1 MSISGALYKQIG
13 RASAGSVCVV
23 AARDRVTD
31 AIVGLTASSF
41 VTLSFDPPM
50 VMFALQQ
57 KADSY
62 ATIVSSKAFGVSL
75 LACTQSHV
83 ASIFARKGREKLERT
98 AFAHGP
104 VLQVPLIPDAL
115 AQVECLTSQILLSG
129 DHAIVI
135 AWISWQL
142 QLLDSKEPS
151 WRGVRCKLTSE
162 HDESQQ
168 SATEPRKIPFTTS
181 RPDGGHD
188 HSPTWPSLDLLVRDV
203 GVAGSNPVTPTIDF
217 INIFYHGCVE
227 SRHLVPAKTF
237 FGPVLVPLSTLVERV
252 SSRLSQCDARRR
264 RHS

>member
-135 AWISWQL
+135 GLVEAAQTRVGEP
-142 QLLDSKEPS
+142 LLY
-151 WRGVRCKLTSE
+151 
-162 HDESQQ
+162 
-168 SATEPRKIPFTTS
+168 F
-181 RPDGGHD
+181 DG
-188 HSPTWPSLDLLVRDV
+188 SYRSF
-203 GVAGSNPVTPTIDF
+203 A
-217 INIFYHGCVE
+217 
-227 SRHLVPAKTF
+227 
-237 FGPVLVPLSTLVERV
+237 PLSAATSPLPEP
-252 SSRLSQCDARRR
+252 CDV
-264 RHS
+264 